1 MKWNFSFHEPNLMP
15 GFWFHNVCLFVCLL
29 IWSLWNEYWIF
40 FLNFIF
46 AFCKKIFRYRSII
59 LGDVF
64 FGKFFF
70 RLPGWNKHQP
80 NLFWGKFLVF
90 SLPSNPF
97 SWFSGCLFSRKLFFL
112 AKEFSLFYFCWFKN
126 RSTKEKKSILF
137 PFSNRN
143 ILFSLSFPF
152 HRRM

>member
-1 MKWNFSFHEPNLMP
+1 MKFFVPRTKPNA
-15 GFWFHNVCLFVCLL
+15 GFLVSQCLFVCWFDLC
-29 IWSLWNEYWIF
+29 EMKWI
-40 FLNFIF
+40 LNFFSFLKKFHFRFLQNFF
-46 AFCKKIFRYRSII
+46 AIDQSFWVMF
-59 LGDVF
+59 F